1 MLSWSGDESNAVD
14 SAYIFMEH
22 ARGTQLG
29 DMCRDMEFDQKTA
42 IVDEAVAVER
52 KFSSVSFS
60 W

>member
-1 MLSWSGDESNAVD
+1 
-14 SAYIFMEH
+14 MEH

-29 DMCRDMEFDQKTA
+29 DIWQDIEIGQKMA
-42 IVDEAVAVER
+42 IVDEAVAIER